1 MTSRGPGAHSAVK
14 PLSPPL
20 AVLHV
25 VPSINAKTGGP
36 AASVP
41 GLAGGMAREGVA
53 STIASL
59 DYPDL
64 GAPFEVAGVEYLY
77 VTVSATGRVL
87 RGWSPSLART
97 IRSAA
102 ESVGVVHSHALWMVP
117 GIYARRAAQ
126 ACALPLVI
134 SPRGMLDPWSLARHG
149 TKKRLAALLYEG
161 RNLRAAR
168 LLHAT
173 SELEAESIRRYGLK
187 QSIVVLPNGVDL
199 PKEDHIP
206 AREVLEKR
214 FPQLRGKRWLLF
226 MGRLDPK
233 KGLDLLTA
241 LWRELGPQFPQW
253 HLLVA
258 GPDISGFG
266 AKLAGLVDAESE
278 LRERTTFTGMLAGAD
293 KSAALAHSELFVLP
307 THGENFGLTVAES
320 LAHGTPVVTT
330 TAAPWADLTRFDCGW
345 WVLPEEGAIRSALE
359 MAMNSPREALSR
371 MGERGRAMVRDQFSW
386 SSIAGRWVE
395 VYRWLIEGGDQPPS
409 VRGR

>member
-173 SELEAESIRRYGLK
+173 SEAIAQKPRIQPS
-187 QSIVVLPNGVDL
+187 
-199 PKEDHIP
+199 
-206 AREVLEKR
+206 
-214 FPQLRGKRWLLF
+214 
-226 MGRLDPK
+226 
-233 KGLDLLTA
+233 
-241 LWRELGPQFPQW
+241 LGIWMSRP
-253 HLLVA
+253 
-258 GPDISGFG
+258 
-266 AKLAGLVDAESE
+266 
-278 LRERTTFTGMLAGAD
+278 
-293 KSAALAHSELFVLP
+293 
-307 THGENFGLTVAES
+307 
-320 LAHGTPVVTT
+320 
-330 TAAPWADLTRFDCGW
+330 
-345 WVLPEEGAIRSALE
+345 
-359 MAMNSPREALSR
+359 LSR
-371 MGERGRAMVRDQFSW
+371 LIGSSKPWRSCRRQACTPSREKKSKLMSISRPVQALPLRSSVSGSRRA
-386 SSIAGRWVE
+386 IG
-395 VYRWLIEGGDQPPS
+395 WLS
-409 VRGR
+409 TS